1 MVVLELFRQG
11 LIAFFLAKK
20 AMQKKA
26 AAFFGL
32 IRQVEKGSQNSPRD
46 QKKYLNIR
54 ISIRPSHFF
63 IFPKTVKHD

>member
-46 QKKYLNIR
+46 QKNI
-54 ISIRPSHFF
+54 
-63 IFPKTVKHD
+63 